1 MKYSIGV
8 YGDSISFGYGNN
20 DISWFDLLTG
30 FKNKL
35 KLSQNGET
43 INNVLT
49 KISEDDNTY
58 ETLIIAVGVNNF
70 LQISPVADDS
80 QMQNSMLMY
89 ENILKIALQK
99 SDKVVLQNLLPV
111 IENKFP
117 NQKYLDDPKYIFNCN
132 IISFNKFLERLSVKY
147 GVMLIDAYTFFNKNH
162 LDELYFDGVHPN
174 EQGQI
179 LLLKIYQKELT
190 L

>member
-1 MKYSIGV
+1 MKYSVGV

-20 DISWFDLLTG
+20 DVSWFDLLSG

-58 ETLIIAVGVNNF
+58 E
-70 LQISPVADDS
+70 ISPVADDS

-117 NQKYLDDPKYIFNCN
+117 NQKYLDAPKYVFNCN
-132 IISFNKFLERLSVKY
+132 IVSFNKFLERLSVKY
-147 GVMLIDAYTFFNKNH
+147 GVMLIDAYTFFNKKR
-162 LDELYFDGVHPN
+162 LDEVYFDGVHPN

-179 LLLKIYQKELT
+179 LLLQIYQKELT